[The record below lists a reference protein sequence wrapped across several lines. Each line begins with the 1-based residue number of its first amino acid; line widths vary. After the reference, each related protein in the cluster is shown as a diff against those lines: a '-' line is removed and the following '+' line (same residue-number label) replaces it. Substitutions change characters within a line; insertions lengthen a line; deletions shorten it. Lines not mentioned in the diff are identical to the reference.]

1 MATLLFSLRG
11 VPEDEAEE
19 VRELL
24 TEHNVDFYET
34 NAGNWGGVSMPALWL
49 RNDDELVKARQL
61 LDVYQVQRATQ
72 AREHYLQLKA
82 AGQHLTFFKSLKER
96 PIQLLI
102 YLGGI
107 ALTIYVSIRVL
118 FELGL

>member
-24 TEHNVDFYET
+24 TEHSVDFYET
-34 NAGNWGGVSMPALWL
+34 NAGNWGVSMPALWL
-49 RNDDELVKARQL
+49 RSEDELFKARQL

-82 AGQHLTFFKSLKER
+82 EGQHLTFFKMLKER
-96 PIQLLI
+96 PLQLLI
-102 YLGGI
+102 YLCGI
-107 ALTIYVSIRVL
+107 ALTIYVSIRLL

>member
-24 TEHNVDFYET
+24 TDHNVDFYET
-34 NAGNWGGVSMPALWL
+34 HAGNWGVSMPALWL
-49 RNDDELVKARQL
+49 RNDDELLKARQIV
-61 LDVYQVQRATQ
+61 DAYQIQRATQ

-82 AGQHLTFFKSLKER
+82 AGQQLTFFKSLKER
-96 PIQLLI
+96 PMQLLI
-102 YLGGI
+102 YLCAI
-107 ALTIYVSIRVL
+107 ALTIYVSIKLL

>member
-1 MATLLFSLRG
+1 MDA
-11 VPEDEAEE
+11 
-19 VRELL
+19 
-24 TEHNVDFYET
+24 
-34 NAGNWGGVSMPALWL
+34 
-49 RNDDELVKARQL
+49 
-61 LDVYQVQRATQ
+61 YQVQRATQ
-72 AREHYLQLKA
+72 AREYYLQLKA

-96 PIQLLI
+96 PLQLLI